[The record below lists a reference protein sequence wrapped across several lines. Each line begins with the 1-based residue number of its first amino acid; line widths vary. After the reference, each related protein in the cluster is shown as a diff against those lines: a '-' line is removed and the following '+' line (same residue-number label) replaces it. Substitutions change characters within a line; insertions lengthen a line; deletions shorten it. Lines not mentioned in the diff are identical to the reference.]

1 MNILTLL
8 RIVLYFN
15 NYMEELIICE
25 VSLGF
30 ITIKLCHCLIEAY
43 LFYFIFFL
51 RGGVG
56 DQEGEERVT

>member
-1 MNILTLL
+1 
-8 RIVLYFN
+8 
-15 NYMEELIICE
+15 MEELIICE